1 MKKVLN
7 SNFQAGSTTCNE
19 PRPVADILDKMLSS
33 KMKKDILLCIDLK
46 AYLQTDDLVE
56 ENKPYHGILML
67 DDDYNARF
75 VERPGRATAR
85 RNLRIFDG
93 RYITMTYRPRDGH
106 VRLNFKELRPLDLMN
121 IERLAEG
128 VKIEIRMAAR
138 CCADKGLGEVKLVGW

>member
-1 MKKVLN
+1 M
-7 SNFQAGSTTCNE
+7 
-19 PRPVADILDKMLSS
+19 
-33 KMKKDILLCIDLK
+33 LCIDLK

-106 VRLNFKELRPLDLMN
+106 VRLNFKNLRPLDLMN

-128 VKIEIRMAAR
+128 VKNEIRMAAR
-138 CCADKGLGEVKLVGW
+138 CCADKGLGEVKWMGW

>member
-7 SNFQAGSTTCNE
+7 SNFQAGSANFHE

-106 VRLNFKELRPLDLMN
+106 VRLNFKELQPVYLLNSDMY
-121 IERLAEG
+121 ADG
-128 VKIEIRMAAR
+128 VRNEIRMALK
-138 CCADKGLGEVKLVGW
+138 CCADKGLGEVKWVMG

>member
-7 SNFQAGSTTCNE
+7 PNFQAGSANFHE

-33 KMKKDILLCIDLK
+33 KMKKDI
-46 AYLQTDDLVE
+46 YLQTDDLVE

-75 VERPGRATAR
+75 VERPDRATAR

-138 CCADKGLGEVKLVGW
+138 CCADKGLGEVKWMLG

>member
-7 SNFQAGSTTCNE
+7 PNFQAGSANFHE
-19 PRPVADILDKMLSS
+19 PRLVADFLDKMLSS

-75 VERPGRATAR
+75 VERPGRATVR

-121 IERLAEG
+121 IERLADG
-128 VKIEIRMAAR
+128 VKNEIRMAAR
-138 CCADKGLGEVKLVGW
+138 CCADKGLGEVKWMLG